1 MEVADQEIIEIMWN
15 EEIYRKIMIMAF
27 IQEQLYQVIY

>member
-1 MEVADQEIIEIMWN
+1 MEVADQDIIEIMWN